1 MKMVFFFF
9 CRGDAYS
16 LSRVIYIMEKC
27 RISVQTLFSLSKP
40 EKYLINVL
48 ENILFMNS
56 MNNDK

>member
-1 MKMVFFFF
+1 MVFFFF
-9 CRGDAYS
+9 FCKGDVYS
-16 LSRVIYIMEKC
+16 LSRVIYITKKC

-40 EKYLINVL
+40 EKYLTNIL